1 MIRSNYLF
9 AFNKLLLLA
18 AITFS
23 LAGCGEP
30 GLISDS
36 DTIDTTITPD
46 YVEPVEAFNIDSN
59 DLTVIE
65 VTNPLLPNPR
75 TVPLLTRLISNKT
88 QLTILD
94 TDLSADRENENFP
107 DDRGTIPEF
116 IIYLDPGNAGKLYM
130 LDLTSR
136 REQVIFDLAANTNAI
151 GDQIF
156 CQIEASHILDSDAI
170 LQDQFEPKQE
180 FKILASTAD
189 VDCSDLGQMN
199 YFRFD
204 ILPTESDQY
213 TVQQPV
219 EVEVPDPDS
228 SDPDA
233 TKIAFELQNISY
245 SLYEA
250 KRETVS
256 ESLFLQSDLI
266 ADISNNSYALLNY
279 SESDSVLTSPSTL
292 AYDLQQPIDS
302 DNTNT
307 FQLWEHT
314 STNNISLNA
323 DFQVLNPYPNGS
335 DDFVILHGDKLIR
348 LSQSIMFDKIQDSAR
363 INALANPI
371 YTWTNPADADI
382 SKLNILSN
390 ETILVLD
397 GNDLKQIATDGTV
410 TLIRTLA
417 NVEERALVKSDA
429 DALLL
434 ETNASKVSFLL
445 INTGS
450 GGLTNIVG
458 QTESLQTFDNQDIFD
473 YHQLDSMVDQR
484 IARTQSSGTASPEIH
499 DSAWLPIKNYLT
511 DTTEMHLLHSSN
523 TAGGILRSAS
533 IYKYDAME
541 STGQGELKGAL
552 ELEYEIAKVID
563 AAIINERFGMIWA
576 TKTFEEG
583 APVYGYYFNPSDEQ
597 WSVSLSTTPASSD
610 WLPFIEP

>member
-1 MIRSNYLF
+1 MIRSNFLF
-9 AFNKLLLLA
+9 ALNKLLLLA
-18 AITFS
+18 AILLS
-23 LAGCGEP
+23 LVGCGEL

-59 DLTVIE
+59 DITVIE
-65 VTNPLLPNPR
+65 VTNALLPTPR
-75 TVPLLTRLISNKT
+75 TVPELTDLVSNKN
-88 QLTILD
+88 QILLLD
-94 TDLSADRENENFP
+94 IDLSGDRDNEDFP
-107 DDRGTIPEF
+107 SDRGTSPEF
-116 IIYLDPGNAGKLYM
+116 ISYLDPGDASKLYF
-130 LDLTSR
+130 LDLASR
-136 REQVIFDLAANTNAI
+136 REQIIFDLESNTNII
-151 GDQIF
+151 GDRIF
-156 CQIEASHILDSDAI
+156 CQLLTNQILDNDA
-170 LQDQFEPKQE
+170 LRQDKFEPKQE
-180 FKILASTAD
+180 LKLLASTAD
-189 VDCSDLGQMN
+189 TDCSDLAQVN
-199 YFRFD
+199 YFRFNISPNED
-204 ILPTESDQY
+204 NQY
-213 TVQQPV
+213 RVQQPV

-233 TKIAFELQNISY
+233 TKIEFELQNISY
-245 SLYEA
+245 SIYQA
-250 KRETVS
+250 TRETAP
-256 ESLFLQSDLI
+256 ESLFYQSDLI
-266 ADISNNSYALLNY
+266 VNIPSIGYSLLNY

-292 AYDLQQPIDS
+292 AYDIQQPIDS

-323 DFQVLNPYPNGS
+323 NFQVLNPYPNGN
-335 DDFVILHGDKLIR
+335 DDFVILHGDKLLR

-417 NVEERALVKSDA
+417 SVEERTLVKSDA
-429 DALLL
+429 DALIL

-473 YHQLDSMVDQR
+473 YHQLDSMMDQR

-523 TAGGILRSAS
+523 TSGGILRSAS

-552 ELEYEIAKVID
+552 ESEYEIAKVID

-597 WSVSLSTTPASSD
+597 WSVSLSTTPASAD

>member
-1 MIRSNYLF
+1 MIRSNFLF
-9 AFNKLLLLA
+9 ALNKLVLLA
-18 AITFS
+18 AILLS
-23 LAGCGEP
+23 LVGCGEL

-46 YVEPVEAFNIDSN
+46 YVEPIEAFNIDSN
-59 DLTVIE
+59 DITVIE
-65 VTNPLLPNPR
+65 VTNALLPTPR
-75 TVPLLTRLISNKT
+75 TVPELTNLVSNKN
-88 QLTILD
+88 QILLLD
-94 TDLSADRENENFP
+94 IDLSGDRDNEDFP
-107 DDRGTIPEF
+107 SDRGASPEF
-116 IIYLDPGNAGKLYM
+116 ISYLDPSETSKLYF
-130 LDLTSR
+130 LDLASR
-136 REQVIFDLAANTNAI
+136 REQVIFDLESNTNII
-151 GDQIF
+151 GDRIF
-156 CQIEASHILDSDAI
+156 CQLLANQILDNDA
-170 LQDQFEPKQE
+170 LRQDKFEPKQE
-180 FKILASTAD
+180 LKLLASTAD
-189 VDCSDLGQMN
+189 TDCSDLAQVN
-199 YFRFD
+199 YFRFNISPNED
-204 ILPTESDQY
+204 NQY
-213 TVQQPV
+213 RVQQPV

-233 TKIAFELQNISY
+233 TKVEFELQNISY
-245 SLYEA
+245 SIYQA
-250 KRETVS
+250 TRETAP
-256 ESLFLQSDLI
+256 ESLFYQSDLI
-266 ADISNNSYALLNY
+266 VNIPSIGYALLNY

-335 DDFVILHGDKLIR
+335 DDFVILHGDKLVR
-348 LSQSIMFDKIQDSAR
+348 LSQSIMFDKIQGSAR